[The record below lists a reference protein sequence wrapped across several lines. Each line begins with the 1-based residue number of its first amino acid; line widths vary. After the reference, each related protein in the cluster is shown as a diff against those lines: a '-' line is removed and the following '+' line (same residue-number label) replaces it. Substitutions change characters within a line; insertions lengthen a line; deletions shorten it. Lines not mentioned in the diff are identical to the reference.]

1 MSQIP
6 IAYIAIRVFAH
17 ATEDLAKVVKAVH
30 GVLPTDQTEIQFSKS
45 NLTGHYGNPII
56 LIEAK
61 IRNKQAIVALIE
73 KLASHLSPIDKEILR
88 RDIHFHVEKG
98 NLYIRLHKQLAFQG
112 KVTLGRSDPI
122 RMHIR
127 FKTKELEDVI
137 TACRD
142 LGVLA

>member
-1 MSQIP
+1 MP
-6 IAYIAIRVFAH
+6 IAYIAVRVFAH
-17 ATEDLAKVVKAVH
+17 ATEDLDKVVKAVH
-30 GVLPTDQTEIQFSKS
+30 RVLPNDQTEIRFSKS

-61 IRNKQAIVALIE
+61 IRKKQTILALIE
-73 KLASHLSPIDKEILR
+73 KLASLLSPIDKEILR

-122 RMHIR
+122 RIRIR

-137 TACRD
+137 TTCRD